1 MNNKENLII
10 TKVNIQGITEGLIY
24 TIESLKI
31 EERCSNYN
39 MTWKD
44 TKNLFLKESVAGRI
58 NNPVFWESVENFSKI
73 IKEYTK
79 WLLIAIEKIKKA
91 PKGWGKLE
99 D

>member
-1 MNNKENLII
+1 MTKDQEELII
-10 TKVNIQGITEGLIY
+10 TKINIQAITVGLID
-24 TIESLKI
+24 TIETLGI

-58 NNPVFWESVENFSKI
+58 NNPVFWESVENFSKT

-79 WLLIAIEKIKKA
+79 
-91 PKGWGKLE
+91 
-99 D
+99 

>member
-1 MNNKENLII
+1 MMKDQEELII
-10 TKVNIQGITEGLIY
+10 TKINIQAITVGLID
-24 TIESLKI
+24 TIETLKI

-44 TKNLFLKESVAGRI
+44 TKNLFLKESLAGRI

-79 WLLIAIEKIKKA
+79 
-91 PKGWGKLE
+91 
-99 D
+99 

>member
-10 TKVNIQGITEGLIY
+10 TKVSIQTITEGLIN
-24 TIESLKI
+24 TIETLKI

-44 TKNLFLKESVAGRI
+44 TKSLFIDESLKGI
-58 NNPVFWESVENFSKI
+58 NNSFFWESVENFSKI

-79 WLLIAIEKIKKA
+79 
-91 PKGWGKLE
+91 
-99 D
+99 